1 VQRPHSTTYAPH
13 EAPGTTFKRLR
24 SIDILKGYSS
34 IMAGMGDTTHNQ
46 IGALALTLSGDHIIS
61 EPTGKQ
67 GQEVM
72 KNG

>member
-1 VQRPHSTTYAPH
+1 
-13 EAPGTTFKRLR
+13 
-24 SIDILKGYSS
+24 
-34 IMAGMGDTTHNQ
+34 MAGMGDTTHNQ